1 MRRMI
6 GFLSGMS
13 LAVVLV
19 LACAPEPV
27 PTGVPD
33 AQPQGAFSCTG
44 LPAGTCQQ
52 MLADARRDAPRG
64 VTVVQMHIRCAV
76 VPCTLE
82 SGQADAEIRYSDG
95 SQSSYGM
102 GWAGA
107 APAP

>member
-1 MRRMI
+1 MPAFLI
-6 GFLSGMS
+6 GVALM
-13 LAVVLV
+13 AVLT

-33 AQPQGAFSCTG
+33 AQPQGAFSCVG
-44 LPAGTCQQ
+44 VPQATCQQ
-52 MLADARRDAPRG
+52 MLADARRDAPPG
-64 VTVVQMHIRCAV
+64 LTVTQMHIRCSI
-76 VPCTLE
+76 VPCTLQ